1 MAVETLTGTSLSDA
15 LAVSCVQ
22 RMLLKIEK
30 RQLENDVTV
39 IQLGGRIALGRES
52 QQIEPEVVQA
62 VQGGAR
68 MVILDIAGV
77 SHVDS
82 TGIGVMAHCFGKA
95 TQAGSQF
102 RVAGAR
108 ESVFNIFQ
116 ITRLVHVVPFFPD
129 LNSALQGHGRL
140 V

>member
-1 MAVETLTGTSLSDA
+1 
-15 LAVSCVQ
+15 
-22 RMLLKIEK
+22 MLLTIEK
-30 RQLENDVTV
+30 QQLENDVTV
-39 IQLGGRIALGRES
+39 IQIGGRIALGRES
-52 QQIEPEVVQA
+52 RHIEPEVVQA
-62 VQGGAR
+62 IQGGAR

-82 TGIGVMAHCFGKA
+82 TGIGIMAHCFGKV

-102 RVAGAR
+102 RVSGAR
-108 ESVFNIFQ
+108 ESVLSMFQ

-129 LNSALQGHGRL
+129 LDSALQGNGRL